1 MYEFNLRAIYP
12 FLDQLPAAI
21 LLTAELTLITI
32 FLSMALGVAV
42 ALMRQGSSP
51 ILRTAGS
58 LFVEVIRNM
67 PLVVLIYLVYFG
79 LPELGWT
86 PSGFVCAIVA
96 MTLNSGAFMTEIFR
110 AGLIAIPKGQYEAA
124 RSQGMTWW
132 QMFRFVIFP
141 QILRVTYAPLGNQL
155 IGVIMASSIASV
167 ITVEEVTA
175 WMTNTGAV
183 TYRYFET
190 FAVAAIV
197 YLALCQ
203 LTNVGRVVVGR
214 HLFRNAAGGHW

>member
-12 FLDQLPAAI
+12 YLDQLPPAI
-21 LLTAELTLITI
+21 LRTVELTALTIV
-32 FLSMALGVAV
+32 LSMVLGIAV
-42 ALMRQGSSP
+42 ALLRQGRSRGGR
-51 ILRTAGS
+51 LLGGVY
-58 LFVEVIRNM
+58 VEIVRNM
-67 PLVVLIYLVYFG
+67 PIVVLVYLIYFG
-79 LPELGWT
+79 LPELGWS
-86 PSGFVCAIVA
+86 PSGFVCALIA
-96 MTLNSGAFMTEIFR
+96 MTLNSASFMTEIFR
-110 AGLIAIPKGQYEAA
+110 AGLIAVPRGQYEAA

-132 QMFRFVIFP
+132 QMFRYVILP

-190 FAVAAIV
+190 FAIAAVV

-203 LTNVGRVVVGR
+203 LTNVCRVVLGR
-214 HLFRNAAGGHW
+214 YVFRDAAGGRW